1 MSEYERFII
10 STRYEGCRVLELAGK
25 DARECAKLAGVMLMH
40 FGQLRAYSDGARP
53 ELIEVN
59 QPGLS
64 VHFNAWFSPKIVS
77 DRSITTIVT
86 EAILVKRVGF
96 NFCGYLCNLTN

>member
-1 MSEYERFII
+1 M
-10 STRYEGCRVLELAGK
+10 
-25 DARECAKLAGVMLMH
+25 
-40 FGQLRAYSDGARP
+40 
-53 ELIEVN
+53 N

-64 VHFNAWFSPKIVS
+64 VHFNAWFSQRTVS

-96 NFCGYLCNLTN
+96 NFCLPMHLNNELLNELN